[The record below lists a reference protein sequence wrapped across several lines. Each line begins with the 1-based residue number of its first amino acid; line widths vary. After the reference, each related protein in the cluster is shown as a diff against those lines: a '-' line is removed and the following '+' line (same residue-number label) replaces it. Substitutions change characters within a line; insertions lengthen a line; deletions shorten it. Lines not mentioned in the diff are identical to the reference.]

1 MFDGPVSA
9 NIGNICG
16 GAVPE
21 QFEHEMRR
29 ILANIADVNTDAEAK
44 RSLTLEFKFS
54 PSPGRK
60 AAVVTFICK
69 SKVPGVTGVAGS
81 IFMSKGLAYTEDPR
95 QTALFA
101 KEVPATPSPQ

>member
-1 MFDGPVSA
+1 MFDGPVNA

-29 ILANIADVNTDAEAK
+29 ILANIADPNTDPEAK
-44 RSLTLEFKFS
+44 RSLTLEFKFT
-54 PSPGRK
+54 PSPDRK
-60 AAVVTFICK
+60 AAVVSFMCK
-69 SKVPGVTGVAGS
+69 SKVAGVQGVAGS

-101 KEVPATPSPQ
+101 KQEPASSSEQ